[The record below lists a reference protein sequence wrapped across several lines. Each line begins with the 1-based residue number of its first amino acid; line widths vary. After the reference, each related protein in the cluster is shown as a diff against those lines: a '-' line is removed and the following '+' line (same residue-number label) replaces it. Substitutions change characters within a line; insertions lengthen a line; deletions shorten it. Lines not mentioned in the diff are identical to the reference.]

1 MVHPVDIY
9 VGKRVRFRRK
19 ELGMTQTELGNML
32 DLTFQQIQKYE
43 KGSNRIGA
51 SRLFEIAA
59 GLDVEVAYFFEGLNA
74 PGNNIWA
81 LFDGEMPPQMIRL
94 IKAFINIDDPD
105 MLESA
110 LKFVEG
116 FAAVKLAGDSSVS
129 GELMSTPEGFH
140 DVVLKNKGLSP
151 ES

>member
-19 ELGMTQTELGNML
+19 ELGMTQTELGNTL

-105 MLESA
+105 MLDSA

-129 GELMSTPEGFH
+129 GELMGAPEGFH